1 MFITWLDF
9 LHITH
14 AKYHMSDYI
23 CPKRNYLPVTIWF
36 SSSKHTQSTYSGL
49 WTGKTKSRVKKKKK
63 INKNNQKIHQR
74 EPCYIFNKARFST
87 ASFGNMWKKEEWAC
101 IQGTGILR
109 PACGYNPLLGQNASN
124 PGRQRNRRGQF
135 LASTRRTISR
145 GVWVVVLL
153 RQWGLMD
160 SPRRRKP
167 HLWYTVIWANRIAD
181 RRNSKWKGPGASK
194 KMYFWTRKASLA
206 GVRVLSSVCST
217 HHAYSRT
224 LSSFSSSELF
234 QIGEGARLSNP
245 RWLPKLQ
252 HSFGH
257 QGGN

>member
-1 MFITWLDF
+1 MPNTTCLTTSVLNEITFQLLSDSHPANIHKA
-9 LHITH
+9 HIQV
-14 AKYHMSDYI
+14 YERE
-23 CPKRNYLPVTIWF
+23 KRSP
-36 SSSKHTQSTYSGL
+36 GL
-49 WTGKTKSRVKKKKK
+49 KKKK